1 MSMLFSFLKNQKNV
15 KILEYMI
22 ELILYGD
29 KMSKKFK
36 IEIMVL
42 ILFSLVSII
51 FVYNDH
57 FLYKTPIMKV
67 TEVKNGTKNL
77 EMFKETYYDQTI
89 KGTIKNGKYKG
100 KTVTVSNMVSKTGV
114 YGDVIK
120 KGDELLIEI
129 SKSGEINEIVGV
141 KRDKYLVILLVLFID
156 SIILVAGKQGIKTLI
171 SFFINIVVSAIAIFI
186 FQKKFTTWNLLLLYM
201 VVSVIFVVLSLFITN
216 GKNKKTLSA
225 IISSIVSLFI
235 SFGLAFLLVKI
246 YGGEIS
252 IWSMEYIEAV
262 YDYENFFYVT
272 ILLCGLGAIMD
283 ISITIASSLNEL
295 IEKNPKI
302 KREALI
308 KSGKEISKDI
318 VGTMTNVML
327 YTCYT
332 PIVPMIFLAIKN
344 NMKLFDALTF
354 YGEVD
359 LIAVFTSSISIVLAI
374 PISLFIAI
382 RILKPSKKEVQE

>member
-1 MSMLFSFLKNQKNV
+1 MLFSFLKNQKNV

-225 IISSIVSLFI
+225 IISSIVSVFI
-235 SFGLAFLLVKI
+235 SCGLAFILVKI

-252 IWSMEYIEAV
+252 SWSMEYIEAV